1 MKKLIGLISICLLMI
16 TLFACGKSGK
26 NLERMTT
33 EEKEDYVSIVWE
45 GRTYVPFCAIENSE
59 RGSQIGIVNEDK
71 NDQVFEYKNHSSDE
85 WIISFYKSNEMDNSM
100 LMKEINVVEI
110 PNNLSS
116 EYEWNNE

>member
-16 TLFACGKSGK
+16 TLFACGKSDK

-100 LMKEINVVEI
+100 LMKEINVVEV